1 MSVSSYNNAEAYD
14 LELINSNILEDVLD
28 PSNVKEYLVLNG
40 KVIENIPLTVID
52 EAFYFL
58 NDDLEEIKYSDK
70 YKYKPEYISQEQYGT
85 PELYYLIMYVNNITT
100 KLDFNGDNLEVIKY
114 PSKDSI
120 IRLQLFIEESN
131 LNNRL
136 FKPIDMLYKI

>member
-58 NDDLEEIKYSDK
+58 NDDLEEIKYNDK
-70 YKYKPEYISQEQYGT
+70 YKYKPEYISQEKYGT

-100 KLDFNGDNLEVIKY
+100 KLDFNGENLEVIKY
-114 PSKDSI
+114 PTIDSLI
-120 IRLQLFIEESN
+120 KLQLFIEESN